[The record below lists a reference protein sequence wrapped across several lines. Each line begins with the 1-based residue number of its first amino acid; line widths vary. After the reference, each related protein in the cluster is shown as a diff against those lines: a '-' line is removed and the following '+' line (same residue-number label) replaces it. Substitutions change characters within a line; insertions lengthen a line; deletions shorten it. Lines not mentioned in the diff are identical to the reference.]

1 MQLNSLA
8 FPTPARQEY
17 TRVRDKPELIVEKLM
32 SLQAEKL
39 TSLLVDK

>member
-8 FPTPARQEY
+8 FPALARQEY
-17 TRVRDKPELIVEKLM
+17 TRVRDKSELIVEKLM

-39 TSLLVDK
+39 TSLQVGR

>member
-8 FPTPARQEY
+8 FPALARQEY
-17 TRVRDKPELIVEKLM
+17 TRVRDKSELIVEKLM

>member
-17 TRVRDKPELIVEKLM
+17 TRVRDKSELIVEKLM